1 MNYERLNTFVD
12 RYEEKMDQES
22 NTTNDERLQKSLAEN
37 ANDYIRRSE
46 IGSGLLQGA
55 SVVYH
60 SKDYIDKAKDTF
72 ETIKR
77 LPKDLEEKVNK
88 LRQQAEE
95 GIDAAKDGVARV
107 QDGVARVRGGVQDG
121 VARVQDGVARVRGGV
136 QDGVARVQ
144 DGVQDGVARVQD
156 GVQDGVARV
165 RDGVDNAREDLTQTV
180 KDNVDR
186 VRDGVDNAREDLT
199 QTVQDN
205 VGRVNAPEAPEA
217 PESTDFDGD
226 ALPDTDWRSWDV
238 SKYDDIQD
246 SVQEGVD
253 RVQSR
258 PVVDWTTG
266 TMREEQ
272 EENQPRRTVQQEQ
285 FDETK
290 IKPRPGLANEDS
302 SGEIPSYFRV
312 TEPPE
317 TPMEAKIRRLRG
329 RPDQTNTEQL
339 NQEINTSNEAE
350 NTSKSLAKTGSK
362 LAAEEEGIAG
372 VGADVEA
379 ESGGLVSELVVP
391 LVSVA
396 MVGTAIAD
404 LFHNKPKKTKI
415 QAPNPLFVPKNFT
428 LDKQA
433 LVSSSQLPR

>member
-95 GIDAAKDGVARV
+95 GIDTAKDAIDTARDTARDTV
-107 QDGVARVRGGVQDG
+107 DRVRGTVDQMRSNLKDSVDNARQDITQTVQ
-121 VARVQDGVARVRGGV
+121 
-136 QDGVARVQ
+136 
-144 DGVQDGVARVQD
+144 
-156 GVQDGVARV
+156 
-165 RDGVDNAREDLTQTV
+165 DGVDNARQDI
-180 KDNVDR
+180 
-186 VRDGVDNAREDLT
+186 T
-199 QTVQDN
+199 QTVQD
-205 VGRVNAPEAPEA
+205 
-217 PESTDFDGD
+217 
-226 ALPDTDWRSWDV
+226 
-238 SKYDDIQD
+238 
-246 SVQEGVD
+246 GVD
-253 RVQSR
+253 RVQSQ

-266 TMREEQ
+266 TMRDMEEEEQ
-272 EENQPRRTVQQEQ
+272 EEIQPRRTVQQEQ

-290 IKPRPGLANEDS
+290 IKPRSGLANEDT
-302 SGEIPSYFRV
+302 GEIPSYFRV

-350 NTSKSLAKTGSK
+350 NTSKSLVKTGSK
-362 LAAEEEGIAG
+362 LAAEEEGIGEAG
-372 VGADVEA
+372 EAVEEA
-379 ESGGLVSELVVP
+379 SGGLLSEVVVP

-404 LFHNKPKKTKI
+404 LFHNKPKETKL